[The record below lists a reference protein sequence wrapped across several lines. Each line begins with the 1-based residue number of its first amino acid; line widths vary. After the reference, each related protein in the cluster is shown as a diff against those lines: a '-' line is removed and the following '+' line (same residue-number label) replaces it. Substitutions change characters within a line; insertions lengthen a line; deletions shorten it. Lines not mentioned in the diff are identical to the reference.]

1 MHGCC
6 WHRVYGHSF
15 VTGCGAT
22 SFQSTTPTTGK
33 ANAVA
38 AGCDGVR
45 MVPDLL
51 VGGGGVGGGA
61 FSGLSINTS
70 RGHLY
75 RATLEALS
83 AKLAHQ
89 LHELERIC
97 GFKAEELILVGGGSK
112 NRLWNQ
118 IKADALKIPV
128 RVVAENEM
136 TVLGAALYGFC
147 GLGYYPT
154 PQAASAVPAIR
165 LSAID
170 TATLKPVLRS

>member
-1 MHGCC
+1 
-6 WHRVYGHSF
+6 
-15 VTGCGAT
+15 
-22 SFQSTTPTTGK
+22 
-33 ANAVA
+33 
-38 AGCDGVR
+38 

-128 RVVAENEM
+128 RAVADEM
-136 TVLGAALYGFC
+136 TVLGAALWILRS
-147 GLGYYPT
+147 GLLPDAPSGERGRLP
-154 PQAASAVPAIR
+154 R
-165 LSAID
+165 LSGLSPGLPD
-170 TATLKPVLRS
+170 GCE